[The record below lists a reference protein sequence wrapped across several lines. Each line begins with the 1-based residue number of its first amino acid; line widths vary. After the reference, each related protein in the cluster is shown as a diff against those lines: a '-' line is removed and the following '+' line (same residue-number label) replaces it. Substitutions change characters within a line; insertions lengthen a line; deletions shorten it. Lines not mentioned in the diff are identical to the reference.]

1 MDGTVLRIA
10 CAALAV
16 VFGLVLVMRRRRKEE

>member
-1 MDGTVLRIA
+1 MDATTVRFA

-16 VFGLVLVMRRRRKEE
+16 VFGLVLFMRRRRKAE